1 MSDPKPVPPDDT
13 RQRLID
19 AYVNAAAIYKRL
31 EEDQGSTDDP
41 YQQRIAALM
50 TSGLKRYEDAGQDE
64 VEEAIALRTLRAAV
78 VLEDVA
84 RQSGFVLGIEYVARL
99 LLGAAA
105 RNGGAR

>member
-1 MSDPKPVPPDDT
+1 MSDPKHAPPDDT

-50 TSGLKRYEDAGQDE
+50 TSGFKRYDKGCDE
-64 VEEAIALRTLRAAV
+64 VEEAITLRTLRAAN

-84 RQSGFVLGIEYVARL
+84 RETGFVLGIEYVARL

-105 RNGGAR
+105 RNGGVR